1 MEASSVHIHNG
12 LLHLQAITKDMY
24 VEFIVM

>member
-12 LLHLQAITKDMY
+12 LLLLQAITKDMY
-24 VEFIVM
+24 VEFVVM

>member
-12 LLHLQAITKDMY
+12 PLHFQAITKDMY
-24 VEFIVM
+24 VEFFVM